1 MCQHISVVTLKPFPI
16 SVKLVEIMLNNA
28 VKIQLRGNKL
38 LC

>member
-1 MCQHISVVTLKPFPI
+1 MCQHISVVTLKPVPI

-28 VKIQLRGNKL
+28 VKNQLRGNKL